1 MEVTPS
7 EELAGYRDS
16 IHRSEL
22 QLDITDV
29 LMHFM
34 ETTRRRP
41 WEEWTQSLEERPPA
55 RPSQLEWFSPHDFT
69 MRLRI
74 KEPSSLLGTIDF
86 SGVDIA
92 ELTRRALSSLPL
104 DQLKFLRKYL
114 YSQDEL
120 AAIFNT
126 LAERWSEQTQ
136 FTSSVDEMVMHPDY
150 QRIIGLGRQALPLLL
165 RELQERPNHWFWALR
180 SIAGDDPT
188 RQGDNFDKAVNAWL
202 QWGKAQGYIE

>member
-1 MEVTPS
+1 
-7 EELAGYRDS
+7 
-16 IHRSEL
+16 
-22 QLDITDV
+22 
-29 LMHFM
+29 
-34 ETTRRRP
+34 
-41 WEEWTQSLEERPPA
+41 
-55 RPSQLEWFSPHDFT
+55 